1 MVHFIVL
8 KLCAHAE
15 REIVKILHIVFALRN
30 CYFYDLVCVPS
41 GSGGEWGNGRQFEKY
56 YVSGDEQVGR

>member
-41 GSGGEWGNGRQFEKY
+41 GSG
-56 YVSGDEQVGR
+56 VSGGMVDSSKNIMILEMNK

>member
-8 KLCAHAE
+8 KLCTHAE

-41 GSGGEWGNGRQFEKY
+41 SSGGEWEDGGPQQKFRKIL
-56 YVSGDEQVGR
+56 